1 MTPAM
6 ASKLLKCSSC
16 NIVINEVLAFICNKI
31 DVMDEESISRICV
44 SAFSDEDIQS
54 AKNLLCES
62 LPTEKR
68 KKTRKR
74 DGKKLREIDD
84 IICMIKESDPEVL
97 PVFVARE
104 LQKLPPVLFD
114 HVDVTRI
121 LKDLVRMQQEMNQ
134 IKELYVTKEDLNT
147 VKCDL
152 ENLKKASLVNNFR
165 STVSNVN
172 INKRGGFLLDSH
184 DDYCSGPRG
193 LEYMDTQHDISC
205 KDTSEIR
212 VDTNYQDMVQPGF
225 KNEGTQ
231 QNCDRAMGNDNRLAV
246 AGAEPETMTHLQSA
260 ASDVSSET
268 RHTAAPDIQHEVVVN
283 RKSLSDVVRNG
294 DWKIPK
300 DDKEWTLVQ
309 RRRLRNRFVASRGKA
324 VSSEHT
330 NFKAADINIPIYV
343 YNVAKEV
350 SLCDIQNYIASK
362 TDIMVQLE
370 KMNMKVPKLYDA
382 YKILVPKNKLKT
394 FLNDDFWP
402 EGVAYRRFVNFRAR
416 SNSGT
421 MNAK

>member
-1 MTPAM
+1 
-6 ASKLLKCSSC
+6 
-16 NIVINEVLAFICNKI
+16 
-31 DVMDEESISRICV
+31 MDEESISHICV
-44 SAFSDEDIQS
+44 SAFTDEDIKS

-84 IICMIKESDPEVL
+84 IICMLKESDPEIL

-134 IKELYVTKEDLNT
+134 MKEQYVTKEDLNI
-147 VKCDL
+147 VKSDL

-172 INKRGGFLLDSH
+172 FNKRGGFLLDSH

-193 LEYMDTQHDISC
+193 LEYMNSQDDISC
-205 KDTSEIR
+205 RNNSDIR
-212 VDTNYQDMVQPGF
+212 VDTSYRDMVQPCS

-231 QNCDRAMGNDNRLAV
+231 QNCGRAVDNGNCLTVTGD
-246 AGAEPETMTHLQSA
+246 EPETMTHLQSA
-260 ASDVSSET
+260 AIDPSSDT
-268 RHTAAPDIQHEVVVN
+268 GHTAAPNRQHDGVGN
-283 RKSLSDVVRNG
+283 RKSLADIVRNG

-300 DDKEWTLVQ
+300 EDKEWTLVQ
-309 RRRLRNRFVASRGKA
+309 KRQAG
-324 VSSEHT
+324 
-330 NFKAADINIPIYV
+330 
-343 YNVAKEV
+343 
-350 SLCDIQNYIASK
+350 C
-362 TDIMVQLE
+362 
-370 KMNMKVPKLYDA
+370 
-382 YKILVPKNKLKT
+382 KILL
-394 FLNDDFWP
+394 
-402 EGVAYRRFVNFRAR
+402 
-416 SNSGT
+416 
-421 MNAK
+421 